1 MNTTRKRDE
10 LLDAALE
17 MTFPAS
23 DPIAVDPPVRRR
35 RTAARGASPQKRK
48 SGPPPEPG
56 SASTAGTP
64 RG

>member
-35 RTAARGASPQKRK
+35 RTAARGTSPRTRK
-48 SGPPPEPG
+48 GAAAPEPG
-56 SASTAGTP
+56 SVNTTGAP
-64 RG
+64 RT

>member
-35 RTAARGASPQKRK
+35 RTAARGASPPKRK